1 MAGRSPAR
9 SGASL
14 GSPACE
20 SKPILGYLTN
30 IYTYYTLKYH
40 TYELMN
46 MYVKPEEVVSPKTRW
61 QLIAVL
67 LDRGGDDCSY
77 ALGKWDGNPCI
88 GFRWNG
94 TDDNPLGNP
103 QSRGLATWVI
113 LDPNLHHAVLSLVS
127 SDMRVLARRILPTS
141 LHFQVNLQG
150 EGADAVVGLW
160 DTRPQPAVAAK
171 IDCATIRALIKNSSI
186 SNDDCRLLMQDEN
199 NKDLVTEIAEGM
211 LSNGLFTE
219 KRDMKIIEIGE
230 KELKPIATRLSTSV
244 LELRPKWIG

>member
-1 MAGRSPAR
+1 M
-9 SGASL
+9 
-14 GSPACE
+14 
-20 SKPILGYLTN
+20 
-30 IYTYYTLKYH
+30 
-40 TYELMN
+40 
-46 MYVKPEEVVSPKTRW
+46 
-61 QLIAVL
+61 
-67 LDRGGDDCSY
+67 
-77 ALGKWDGNPCI
+77 
-88 GFRWNG
+88 
-94 TDDNPLGNP
+94 
-103 QSRGLATWVI
+103 
-113 LDPNLHHAVLSLVS
+113 
-127 SDMRVLARRILPTS
+127 
-141 LHFQVNLQG
+141 
-150 EGADAVVGLW
+150 VGLW